1 MSSSSPPEPHLD
13 VEEIEEAE
21 ELENTGAAE
30 RALGESRRREGGRSE
45 AAAG

>member
-13 VEEIEEAE
+13 VAEIEEAE
-21 ELENTGAAE
+21 ELESTPLAE
-30 RALGESRRREGGRSE
+30 RALGERTRQARSQ